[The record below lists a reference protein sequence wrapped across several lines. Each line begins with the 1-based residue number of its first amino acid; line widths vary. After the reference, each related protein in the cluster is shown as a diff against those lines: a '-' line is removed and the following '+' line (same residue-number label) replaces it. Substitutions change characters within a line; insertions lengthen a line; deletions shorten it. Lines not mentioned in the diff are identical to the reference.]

1 MNKNHKR
8 EREDTCEW
16 LFIDSSGSKV
26 PVRQV
31 QHECVIDVSFREAE
45 RLLNVS
51 KNTISLAR
59 QLFCEYY
66 KLENKGFKD
75 DHHALTEVAVM
86 KRAVGLITVVA
97 KALKQDLEWD
107 IMSNC
112 SGLSIQACKSSG
124 HECTLSILTAKK
136 QQQHCPS
143 MRRKLQ
149 LVDRVKTLSNY
160 QQGEIVKIMSEV
172 GIKHSQN
179 SNGYFFDIR
188 PVDEDLLCRLESFV
202 EHCEH
207 QNKVDRC
214 LLSNEDQTSVMFKIH
229 EGLQQQ
235 QPNKVMKLNIDG
247 CSDDDID
254 DIEALTGSEEDD
266 DDDDDDDLVVPV
278 VQQESTSLMRKK
290 AMSRFIAAR
299 KRYSKPIPCEPRN
312 DIQPAQILT
321 GSKFQPLT
329 AMDATM

>member
-66 KLENKGFKD
+66 KLENKGFKGDSRRSLIVGACLLYASRDSAGGLLSREEICSAMLLDSAKFPRVCDDLRLSLQQSPKFTETYCFSKTVKVMDLAGKVMNIMFPDVKIRSAIRKGINGLLKQNIYAD

-143 MRRKLQ
+143 ASQASACGQSKDPVQ
-149 LVDRVKTLSNY
+149 LPAGGNRQD
-160 QQGEIVKIMSEV
+160 
-172 GIKHSQN
+172 
-179 SNGYFFDIR
+179 
-188 PVDEDLLCRLESFV
+188 
-202 EHCEH
+202 
-207 QNKVDRC
+207 
-214 LLSNEDQTSVMFKIH
+214 NE
-229 EGLQQQ
+229 
-235 QPNKVMKLNIDG
+235 
-247 CSDDDID
+247 
-254 DIEALTGSEEDD
+254 
-266 DDDDDDDLVVPV
+266 
-278 VQQESTSLMRKK
+278 
-290 AMSRFIAAR
+290 
-299 KRYSKPIPCEPRN
+299 
-312 DIQPAQILT
+312 
-321 GSKFQPLT
+321 
-329 AMDATM
+329 